1 MEFLLKKFLFLGG
14 YTGPGSAYAVDA
26 CTDCVEHDQRY
37 VFHDERNL
45 DAGVGYYYAIGSL
58 VIRPGCEI
66 FLYKVLKH
74 TKNYHFFYVIYTYF
88 LCLIR
93 MLDIMVM

>member
-1 MEFLLKKFLFLGG
+1 M
-14 YTGPGSAYAVDA
+14 DA